1 MSTLVKRLLWAAA
14 LTMALAATA
23 NAERPPLHFA
33 VVTGATSSHR
43 LHGKDNLYPW
53 DVAQADEVIISNS
66 CGFAAVTY
74 HRLLETGKVTPWKA
88 LGLLG
93 EWCVDEFKR
102 DGLQLVAYRDW
113 EGKSYIWSVAEIR
126 TDEAGRRYID
136 DEGFMV
142 SAMIEVEGPEVTRV
156 YLDEI
161 PETKAFVSAG
171 Q

>member
-1 MSTLVKRLLWAAA
+1 MSSFAKRLLWAAA
-14 LTMALAATA
+14 LTLTTAMAA

-43 LHGKDNLYPW
+43 LHGKENLYPW
-53 DVAQADEVIISNS
+53 DVAQPDEVMISNS

-74 HRLLETGKVTPWKA
+74 RRLSETGKVTSWKA

-113 EGKSYIWSVAEIR
+113 EGKSYIWSVAEIH
-126 TDEAGRRYID
+126 TDETGRRYID
-136 DEGFMV
+136 DDGFMV
-142 SAMIEVEGPEVTRV
+142 STVIDTEGPEVTRV

-161 PETKAFVSAG
+161 PETRAFVSAG